1 MTSENTNAST
11 LAPTL
16 ERVRHELKKRDL
28 EVKTVERLTP
38 SMIRVTLIG
47 DELADFTSLAADDHM
62 KLFVP
67 DPSGMMVMRD
77 YTPRAYD
84 NEARTLTVDFAVH
97 DAGPATAWALSV
109 KPGDHLQ
116 IGGPRG
122 SAVLKGDIA
131 RYVLIADE
139 TGLPALGRWVEE
151 MGPNTEVVAFAAIP
165 GSEDEQDFQTDA
177 ELTMHWIHRSEKEA
191 ASSTPF
197 LESIKDV
204 SCGEGTY
211 IWIAAEARV
220 AKAIRTFFLEEK
232 GHPLQWMKAAGYW
245 VHGQADSS
253 EKSISDAPA
262 KPA

>member
-1 MTSENTNAST
+1 MTSENSN
-11 LAPTL
+11 APTL
-16 ERVRHELKKRDL
+16 ERVRHELKRRDL

-47 DELADFTSLAADDHM
+47 EELADFTSLSADDHI

-67 DPSGMMVMRD
+67 DSSGMMAMRD

-84 NEARTLTVDFAVH
+84 NEARTLTIDFAVH
-97 DAGPATAWALSV
+97 EAGPATAWALSV

-116 IGGPRG
+116 IAGPRG

-151 MGPNTEVVAFAAIP
+151 MGPDVEVEAFAAVP
-165 GSEDEQDFQTDA
+165 GVEDEQSFQTDA
-177 ELTMHWIHRSEKEA
+177 KLTMHWIHRSGKDA
-191 ASSTPF
+191 TSPAPF
-197 LESIKDV
+197 LDAIKTA

-220 AKAIRTFFLEEK
+220 AKAIRTFFLEEQN
-232 GHPLQWMKAAGYW
+232 HPLPWMKAAGYW
-245 VHGQADSS
+245 VYGQADSS
-253 EKSISDAPA
+253 EKSIGEAPV

>member
-1 MTSENTNAST
+1 MTSENSN
-11 LAPTL
+11 APTL
-16 ERVRHELKKRDL
+16 ERVHHELKRRDL
-28 EVKTVERLTP
+28 EVKSVERLTP
-38 SMIRVTLIG
+38 SMIRVILIG
-47 DELADFTSLAADDHM
+47 ADLADFTSLAADDHM

-67 DPSGMMVMRD
+67 DASGMMVMRD

-97 DAGPATAWALSV
+97 DAGPATAWALSA
-109 KPGDHLQ
+109 KPGDRLQ
-116 IGGPRG
+116 VGGPRG

-139 TGLPALGRWVEE
+139 TGLPALGRWVEAL
-151 MGPNTEVVAFAAIP
+151 GADVEVEAFAAVP
-165 GSEDEQDFQTDA
+165 GAEDEQDFQTDA
-177 ELTMHWIHRSEKEA
+177 KLTMHWIHRSGKEA
-191 ASSTPF
+191 ARPEPF
-197 LESIKDV
+197 LNAVKTV

-220 AKAIRTFFLEEK
+220 AKAIRSFFLEERK
-232 GHPLQWMKAAGYW
+232 HPLQWMKAAGYW

-253 EKSISDAPA
+253 EKSIGGSSA